1 MTPTKKVSENKDR
14 CKKYRQKYKD
24 SYRKADAER
33 KRNSRLEQKLLNP
46 ELYELEKQSERERMR
61 MFRERKKH
69 RLVKAKDTALP
80 DESPSSSTSTP
91 DSSQSAFTTK
101 QSMCR
106 SLKKA
111 VNALPER
118 PRKKSETLG
127 SLVKRYQ
134 LRIDLSG
141 KRGRR
146 AINLSDEEKEWV
158 MNFFDRP
165 DITYINPGRKGN
177 VYVGI
182 INGER
187 KYVQK
192 RYLLW
197 TLRDLLGIMNGK
209 QIHGME
215 NGDTFRDAFD
225 HEISFTLLYNFIK
238 TQKQLIYNRDIPQS
252 SCLCE
257 VCENVCLLAK

>member
-1 MTPTKKVSENKDR
+1 M
-14 CKKYRQKYKD
+14 
-24 SYRKADAER
+24 
-33 KRNSRLEQKLLNP
+33 
-46 ELYELEKQSERERMR
+46 EKQSERERMR
-61 MFRERKKH
+61 MFQERKKH
-69 RLVKAKDTALP
+69 GLVKAKDTALP

-91 DSSQSAFTTK
+91 DSFQSAFTMK

-111 VNALPER
+111 VNALPES
-118 PRKKSETLG
+118 PRKKSEILG
-127 SLVKRYQ
+127 SLVKRCQ

-165 DITYINPGRKGN
+165 DITYINPGRKDN
-177 VYVGI
+177 AYVGI

-197 TLRDLLGIMNGK
+197 TL
-209 QIHGME
+209 
-215 NGDTFRDAFD
+215 
-225 HEISFTLLYNFIK
+225 
-238 TQKQLIYNRDIPQS
+238 
-252 SCLCE
+252 
-257 VCENVCLLAK
+257 